1 MQNKVTDRKTERRKI
16 TDKQFCNEKMTCA
29 LRRSYIAKIMIF
41 LLCFLINF
49 GSTGIKVCAQKTS
62 IKTVKVGF
70 FAFSG
75 YHEIVD
81 NTKRA
86 GYGVDFLTLMQRYAN
101 LNYEYVGYDNTWEE
115 MQQMLLD
122 GEIDMVTSARETPK
136 REEEFAFSEPIGRST
151 VQLNVRIDDKRYQTG
166 EYDKFNGMVV
176 GVLRGSSRNAD
187 LKAFAKEKGFTYKEK
202 LYGSEKDLTR
212 ALKHGKIDAIASS
225 SLRKHVKER
234 VIAEFAPE
242 DFYVIVRKGDT
253 ELLKEINYAIEQM
266 DANEGDWRNEL
277 YYKNYKSTSSNI
289 LAFTDREKQYIAD
302 VQSGKKSI
310 TVTVQPDRD
319 PYSYVENGKLKG
331 IIPDYFAYLMD
342 MAGLTYI
349 ETIPKNKKE
358 YQDWTCSN
366 HTDVVMDCRYESSAS
381 MNFNF
386 GMVTDSYMK
395 MTMACVTRRNFNGK
409 IHTVATTEE
418 QETRRTDVNLAS
430 NVRYITYSSRQEAME
445 AVKDGAADACYV
457 YTYMAEKF
465 VNQDAEGRLMYN
477 ILNNP
482 VYDEYIYV
490 RNTTDHELVSILNK
504 CIKSDS
510 SRKLNEL
517 IGDYTEYDLSKVT
530 VGQYLRQNQAFAAT
544 LFLAGLGFCMAIW
557 FNSRN
562 KKNLQKLSDTR
573 LAYNEELT
581 KKNKQLQE
589 AVDRVERANQA
600 KTEFL
605 FNMSHDIRTPM
616 NAILGFATLAEY
628 HLDNPEKL
636 KDYLDKIHRSGD
648 NLLDLINNV
657 LTMSKI
663 ETGKTVLNE
672 ELCDFKD
679 LTKSINV
686 SFEESIRKKNL
697 TFHQEMHVMHEKHWA
712 DVTKLRQVFINI
724 VGNAIKYTPEGGDIY
739 LNIQE
744 KPSEKEGYTKI
755 ETTVRDTGIGISS
768 EFLPHIFDQF
778 ERERN
783 TTASRIEGSGLGMA
797 IVKKTVN
804 LMGGEIRVESELG
817 KGTKVTV
824 VVEHRIATK
833 EECRLAAKKCRVFDS
848 SIVTGKRILLAEDND
863 LNAEIA
869 IEVLRNAGLIIERAS
884 DGEQCVLMVDSA
896 ESTHYDAILM
906 DIQMPNKNGYQAT
919 YEIRQMKD
927 KVKRKIPIIAMT
939 ANAFEEDKTKALG
952 AGMNGF
958 IAKPI
963 DITQLIQMLAQIF
976 QERRLGE

>member
-1 MQNKVTDRKTERRKI
+1 MVLTAQKGDKETIQNKAI
-16 TDKQFCNEKMTCA
+16 DKNFRDWKMSWN
-29 LRRSYIAKIMIF
+29 LRRTFIVRTMIF
-41 LLCFLINF
+41 LVCFVVIL
-49 GSTGIKVCAQKTS
+49 GSMGIKACAKDRS

-81 NTKRA
+81 STKRA

-101 LNYEYVGYDNTWEE
+101 LNYQYIGYDNTWEE

-151 VQLNVRIDDKRYQTG
+151 VQLNVRMDDSRYQTG
-166 EYDKFNGMVV
+166 EYDKFDGMVV

-187 LKAFAKEKGFTYKEK
+187 LKAFAKEKNFTYKEK
-202 LYGSEKDLTR
+202 LYGTEKELTR
-212 ALKHGKIDAIASS
+212 ALKHGQIDAIASS

-242 DFYVIVRKGDT
+242 DFYVIVRKNDT
-253 ELLKEINYAIEQM
+253 KLLKEINYAIEQM

-277 YYKNYKSTSSNI
+277 YYKNYKNASSNT
-289 LAFTDREKQYIAD
+289 LSFTDREKQYIAD
-302 VQSGKKSI
+302 VRSGKKTI
-310 TVTVQPDRD
+310 TVTAQPDRD
-319 PYSYVENGKLKG
+319 PYSYVEKGKFKG
-331 IIPDYFAYLMD
+331 IIPEYFAYLMD
-342 MAGLTYI
+342 MAELTYV
-349 ETIPKNKKE
+349 EVIPKDRKE
-358 YQDWTCSN
+358 YEDWTCSN
-366 HTDVVMDCRYESSAS
+366 HTDVVMDCRYENPES
-381 MNFNF
+381 MDFDF
-386 GMVTDSYMK
+386 GMVTSSYMK
-395 MTMACVTRRNFNGK
+395 MTMACVTRRNFSGK
-409 IHTVATTEE
+409 IHTVATTEA
-418 QETRRTDVNLAS
+418 QGTRRVDANIAK
-430 NVRYITYSSRQEAME
+430 NVRYITLPSRQKAME
-445 AVKDGAADACYV
+445 AVKEGRADACYV

-465 VNQDAEGRLMYN
+465 VNQDAEGKLTYN
-477 ILNNP
+477 ILNSP

-504 CIKSDS
+504 CIKADA

-530 VGQYLRQNQAFAAT
+530 VGQYLRQNRVFAIT
-544 LFLAGLGFCMAIW
+544 LLLAGLGFCLAMW
-557 FNSRN
+557 FSSRN
-562 KKNLQKLSDTR
+562 KKNLEKLSDTR

-581 KKNKQLQE
+581 KKNEQLQE
-589 AVDRVERANQA
+589 AVERVEKANQA

-616 NAILGFATLAEY
+616 NAILGFAALAES
-628 HLDNPEKL
+628 HLDDSEKL
-636 KDYLDKIHRSGD
+636 KDYLDKIRRSGD

-679 LTKSINV
+679 LATSINV
-686 SFEESIRKKNL
+686 SFEGNIRQKKL
-697 TFHQEMHVMHEKHWA
+697 TFHQEMHVTHEKHWA
-712 DVTKLRQVFINI
+712 DVTKLRQIFINI

-739 LNIQE
+739 LSIQE
-744 KPSEKEGYTKI
+744 KPSVRQGYVWI
-755 ETTVRDTGIGISS
+755 ETTVRDTGIGISR

-783 TTASRIEGSGLGMA
+783 TTASKIEGSGLGMA
-797 IVKKTVN
+797 IVKKTID
-804 LMGGEIRVESELG
+804 LMGGEIHVESELG
-817 KGTKVTV
+817 EGTKVTV
-824 VVEHRIATK
+824 LLEHRIATK
-833 EECRLAAKKCRVFDS
+833 EECRLAAKKCQVFDS
-848 SIVTGKRILLAEDND
+848 SIVVGKRILLAEDNN

-869 IEVLRNAGLIIERAS
+869 IEVLRNAGIQIERAS
-884 DGEQCVLMVDSA
+884 DGEQCIAMMDSA
-896 ESTHYDAILM
+896 ESSYYDAILM

-919 YEIRQMKD
+919 YAIRQMKD
-927 KVKRKIPIIAMT
+927 KVKRNIPIIAMT
-939 ANAFEEDKTKALG
+939 ANAFEEDKDKALK

-958 IAKPI
+958 IAKPVN
-963 DITQLIQMLAQIF
+963 ITQLIQTLAQIL
-976 QERRLGE
+976 QER